1 MDTASWSRV
10 GRRCRRRLAVLDAV
24 LLFREALYGALVIA
38 LACSVLGVYVV
49 LRRIVFVGAALA
61 QLSSGGIALGMFLN
75 GIGVGGELTHHPVAM
90 ALIVTIAGAVFFGLG
105 GGGRSR
111 VPPDAVIGVTYAVA
125 AAAGIL
131 LIAKAK
137 SGEAH
142 DIFLQGNILGI
153 TRADTLVL
161 LAVAVPVLLVHLAFY
176 KEFLFVSFDRETA
189 RTLGY
194 NVTLWNLLRYLTL
207 GLVISFAMQFAV
219 VMLVFNFL
227 VVPAVTGLLLARSM
241 AGTFATAV
249 VAAVLAAIIGF
260 SLSVPFDLPSGPA
273 IVAVSGLLAL
283 LAWGVRRLQRRG

>member
-1 MDTASWSRV
+1 MSDTFSTI
-10 GRRCRRRLAVLDAV
+10 

-61 QLSSGGIALGMFLN
+61 QLSSAGIALGLFLS

-90 ALIVTIAGAVFFGLG
+90 ALIVTVTGAMFFGVG
-105 GGGRSR
+105 GGGRAG

-137 SGEAH
+137 TGEAH

-153 TRADTLVL
+153 TRVDTWIL
-161 LAVAVPVLLVHLAFY
+161 LAVAVPVLLVHAIFY

-194 NVTLWNLLRYLTL
+194 NVTFWNLLLYFTL
-207 GLVISFAMQFAV
+207 GVVIAYAMQFAG

-227 VVPAVTGLLLARSM
+227 VLPGVTGLLIARSM
-241 AGTFATAV
+241 RGIFTV
-249 VAAVLAAIIGF
+249 AVLSALLAALVGF
-260 SLSVPFDLPSGPA
+260 SLSVPLDLPSGPA
-273 IVAVSGLLAL
+273 IIAVSGAIAL
-283 LAWGVRRLQRRG
+283 VGWGVRKARA

>member
-1 MDTASWSRV
+1 MSNTLSTI
-10 GRRCRRRLAVLDAV
+10 

-61 QLSSGGIALGMFLN
+61 QLSSAGIALGMFLN
-75 GIGVGGELTHHPVAM
+75 GIGIGGELTHHPVAM

-105 GGGRSR
+105 GGGRAG

-137 SGEAH
+137 TGEVH

-161 LAVAVPVLLVHLAFY
+161 LAIAVPVLLVHLIFY

-194 NVTLWNLLRYLTL
+194 NVKFWNLLLYFTL
-207 GLVISFAMQFAV
+207 GVVIANAMQFAG

-227 VVPAVTGLLLARSM
+227 VLPAVTGLLLARSM
-241 AGTFATAV
+241 RGIFLVAV
-249 VAAVLAAIIGF
+249 ASALLAALIGF
-260 SLSVPFDLPSGPA
+260 SASVPFDLPSGPA
-273 IVAVSGLLAL
+273 IIAMSGVIGLA
-283 LAWGVRRLQRRG
+283 AWGTRRLRRL